1 MVTFVAAIPL
11 YRRRTSQDDIERGK
25 VRYHQVRIFARIF
38 LQIRTSPGKSMVAR
52 CFVDG
57 QRLWTRFP
65 ALSKPYF
72 SMSWDFGSER
82 AGNRIH
88 SFGCLT
94 EAWIISAMYV
104 IITWWRRVKPHDTYP
119 IYLFLEKSNARTHI
133 NGTPPDSWTMISRP
147 LLGVR
152 ESYGMPTTLQKV
164 L

>member
-1 MVTFVAAIPL
+1 MLLLTRAAAPMLPLPQSMVSLRQLIGRRPTWLFLCGGKCPRCRLGRFISCRSMVEWAAIPL
-11 YRRRTSQDDIERGK
+11 YRRSTSQDDIERGK

-38 LQIRTSPGKSMVAR
+38 LQIRTSPGKSMVTR

-82 AGNRIH
+82 AGNRVH

-104 IITWWRRVKPHDTYP
+104 IIT
-119 IYLFLEKSNARTHI
+119 
-133 NGTPPDSWTMISRP
+133 
-147 LLGVR
+147 
-152 ESYGMPTTLQKV
+152 
-164 L
+164 